1 MTSESES
8 QVRLFSPFPTLPD
21 VNIDS
26 VRVIVH
32 ESNEKLSHLQHR
44 VTQAGCNNN
53 TFNESHVPILQQ
65 MENMYNH
72 LKTELHEAQS
82 ELNALSAIAE
92 SFFPPIA
99 SLGTSRQR
107 RSTAEEETHN
117 RTRRLIGAVAAL
129 AAGTGFILGE
139 PIKDA
144 ACNALSIFNLCD
156 STEELER
163 ELDQVAKQQKTQQQ
177 AFQMVQDK
185 NNEKLALLRDEIR
198 LTQESVERI
207 KNDTYLRISY
217 MLERIYSLEDAF
229 RCHQFES
236 AYRHFLQS
244 SQLYLSQIGTLYTH
258 FKAFRA
264 AFYAYRNNFFSII
277 SSLATGHITPQFL
290 LPTQLAKIVQE
301 LAAEEF
307 RKGSKLTPAIPSGF
321 EAIYYELQIVLEVT
335 MLPKGIS
342 FVLGI
347 PMNSKSATYNVFQ
360 AEPLYQ
366 PNDDGKTA
374 SVYQFP
380 KPYVAIAT
388 DNTNFAELA
397 ASTLQQCTGSNRI
410 KLCRKGFS
418 TTTDE
423 TLLCLTSLYFNQ
435 DIPALRNCPVSSVL
449 LPEAPQAIYLANG
462 VYHLISR
469 NPTMDIK
476 NDSRHGLSLSTIDCQ
491 ACVLRPSCESTLYIN
506 QGDLV
511 LSPDMDACKTTPEPY
526 IATIKLAPPL
536 NQVFQNVPF
545 DRLNFP
551 SYSIGAA
558 RKSILESVQLEL
570 TEIPDVR
577 RMDPETLQKL
587 TEPIV
592 AHYTS
597 LNPATE
603 AALDKFV
610 PAKTSFLIAGGSI
623 VLSLFLFLLNF
634 PLFHRQARALC
645 CAPRRF
651 FKNKSGQFIHVTN
664 DIQPDSDSSFLILT
678 REEFTALRALA
689 KEALLKTEANAPY
702 TYSAEDEER
711 LYPDV
716 TASTRTTRT
725 TPPLVL
731 TTFTSAPVPHV
742 DTTQTTS
749 A

>member
-8 QVRLFSPFPTLPD
+8 QIRLFSPFPTLPD
-21 VNIDS
+21 LNIDG
-26 VRVIVH
+26 VHAVIL
-32 ESNEKLSHLQHR
+32 ESKTKLSRMQYR
-44 VTQAGCNNN
+44 VARAGCNNN
-53 TFNESHVPILQQ
+53 TFNESHIPVIQQ

-72 LKTELHEAQS
+72 LTTEINEAQS
-82 ELNALSAIAE
+82 ELHTLSDIAE
-92 SFFPPIA
+92 SFFPPVE
-99 SLGTSRQR
+99 SLGAPRQR
-107 RSTAEEETHN
+107 RSIDEEAPHN

-144 ACNALSIFNLCD
+144 ACSALSIFNLCD
-156 STEELER
+156 STEDLER
-163 ELDQVAKQQKTQQQ
+163 ELDQVTKQQKTQQQ
-177 AFQMVQDK
+177 AFQTVQDQ

-207 KNDTYLRISY
+207 KDDTYEHISY
-217 MLERIYSLEDAF
+217 MLARVYTLEDAF
-229 RCHQFES
+229 RCYQFES

-290 LPTQLAKIVQE
+290 LPTQLATIVQE

-360 AEPLYQ
+360 AEPL
-366 PNDDGKTA
+366 
-374 SVYQFP
+374 
-380 KPYVAIAT
+380 
-388 DNTNFAELA
+388 LA

-491 ACVLRPSCESTLYIN
+491 ACVLRPSCESTIYIN

-623 VLSLFLFLLNF
+623 ALSLFLFLLNF

-689 KEALLKTEANAPY
+689 KEALLKTEANAPFP
-702 TYSAEDEER
+702 YSAEDEEK

-716 TASTRTTRT
+716 TAPTRTIRT

-731 TTFTSAPVPHV
+731 TTFTPAPVPHV
-742 DTTQTTS
+742 ETIQTTS

>member
-1 MTSESES
+1 
-8 QVRLFSPFPTLPD
+8 
-21 VNIDS
+21 
-26 VRVIVH
+26 
-32 ESNEKLSHLQHR
+32 
-44 VTQAGCNNN
+44 
-53 TFNESHVPILQQ
+53 
-65 MENMYNH
+65 MYNH
-72 LKTELHEAQS
+72 LKTEISEAQS
-82 ELNALSAIAE
+82 ELNNLSAIAE
-92 SFFPPIA
+92 SFFPTIA

-107 RSTAEEETHN
+107 RSTADEEPHN
-117 RTRRLIGAVAAL
+117 RTRTRRLIGAVAAL

-156 STEELER
+156 STEELDR
-163 ELDQVAKQQKTQQQ
+163 ELAQVTKQQKTQQQ

-229 RCHQFES
+229 RCYQSES

-264 AFYAYRNNFFSII
+264 AFSAYRNNFFSII

-290 LPTQLAKIVQE
+290 LPTQLATIVPE
-301 LAAEEF
+301 LAVEDF
-307 RKGSKLTPAIPSGF
+307 RKSSKLTPAIPSGF
-321 EAIYYELQIVLEVT
+321 EAIYYELKIVLEVT

-360 AEPLYQ
+360 AKPVYQ
-366 PNDDGKTA
+366 PHDDGKTA

-388 DNTNFAELA
+388 DNTNLAELA
-397 ASTLQQCTGSNRI
+397 ASTLQQCTGSNHI

-423 TLLCLTSLYFNQ
+423 TILCLTSLYFNQ
-435 DIPALRNCPVSSVL
+435 DIPALRNCPVSSVF
-449 LPEAPQAIYLANG
+449 LPESPQAIFLANG

-469 NPTMDIK
+469 HPTTDVE
-476 NDSRHGLSLSTIDCQ
+476 NDSRPNGLSLSTTDCQ
-491 ACVLRPSCESTLYIN
+491 ACVLLPNCESTLYIN

-511 LSPDMDACKTTPEPY
+511 LSPDMGACKTTPEPY

-545 DRLNFP
+545 DRFNFP
-551 SYSIGAA
+551 SNSIGVA

-587 TEPIV
+587 TEPNV

-597 LNPATE
+597 LSLATE
-603 AALDKFV
+603 AALDNFV

-623 VLSLFLFLLNF
+623 ILSVFLFLINF

-664 DIQPDSDSSFLILT
+664 DIQPDTDSSFLILSLDD
-678 REEFTALRALA
+678 FTALRVLA
-689 KEALLKTEANAPY
+689 KEALLKTGANAPFA
-702 TYSAEDEER
+702 YSTEDEKK

-716 TASTRTTRT
+716 TASTRTIRT

-731 TTFTSAPVPHV
+731 TTFTPAPVPHA
-742 DTTQTTS
+742 DTIQTTT

>member
-26 VRVIVH
+26 VRVIVS

-44 VTQAGCNNN
+44 ITQAGCNNN

-72 LKTELHEAQS
+72 LKTEIHEAQS

-185 NNEKLALLRDEIR
+185 NNEKLASLRDEIR

-229 RCHQFES
+229 RCYQFES

-623 VLSLFLFLLNF
+623 ALSLFLFLLNF

-678 REEFTALRALA
+678 RDEFTALRALA
-689 KEALLKTEANAPY
+689 KEALLKTEANAPFV
-702 TYSAEDEER
+702 YSAEDEAK

-716 TASTRTTRT
+716 TAPTRTIRT

-731 TTFTSAPVPHV
+731 TTFTPAPVPHV
-742 DTTQTTS
+742 ETIQTTS

>member
-1 MTSESES
+1 
-8 QVRLFSPFPTLPD
+8 
-21 VNIDS
+21 
-26 VRVIVH
+26 
-32 ESNEKLSHLQHR
+32 
-44 VTQAGCNNN
+44 
-53 TFNESHVPILQQ
+53 

-72 LKTELHEAQS
+72 LKTEISETQS
-82 ELNALSAIAE
+82 ELNILSAIAE

-107 RSTAEEETHN
+107 RSTADEEPHN

-129 AAGTGFILGE
+129 ADGTGFILGE
-139 PIKDA
+139 PIKDV

-163 ELDQVAKQQKTQQQ
+163 EFAQVTKQQKTQQQ

-185 NNEKLALLRDEIR
+185 NNEKLALLRYENR

-229 RCHQFES
+229 RCYQFES
-236 AYRHFLQS
+236 AYCHHFFQS

-277 SSLATGHITPQFL
+277 SSLDTGHITPQFL
-290 LPTQLAKIVQE
+290 LPTQLATIVQE

-307 RKGSKLTPAIPSGF
+307 RKGSKLTPAIQSGF

-335 MLPKGIS
+335 MLPRGIS

-388 DNTNFAELA
+388 DKTDFAELA
-397 ASTLQQCTGSNRI
+397 AYTLQQCTGSNRI
-410 KLCRKGFS
+410 ELCRKGFS
-418 TTTDE
+418 TKTDE

-435 DIPALRNCPVSSVL
+435 DIPALCNCPVSSVL
-449 LPEAPQAIYLANG
+449 LPEATQATYWANG

-469 NPTMDIK
+469 YPTIDIK
-476 NDSRHGLSLSTIDCQ
+476 NDSRSNGLSLSTIDCQ

-551 SYSIGAA
+551 SYSIGVA

-597 LNPATE
+597 LNPATK
-603 AALDKFV
+603 AALDNFV
-610 PAKTSFLIAGGSI
+610 PAETSFLIASGSI
-623 VLSLFLFLLNF
+623 VLSLFLFILNF
-634 PLFHRQARALC
+634 PLFYRQARALC

-678 REEFTALRALA
+678 RDEFTALRALA
-689 KEALLKTEANAPY
+689 KEALLKTEANAPF
-702 TYSAEDEER
+702 TYSAEDEEK
-711 LYPDV
+711 LYSDV
-716 TASTRTTRT
+716 TASTRTIRT

-731 TTFTSAPVPHV
+731 TTFTPAPVPHV
-742 DTTQTTS
+742 ETIQTTS